1 MVNKQ
6 MRRAAGYIFYALIIS
21 AFVVAMVAELWVGTR
36 PTCTVCVPAPKD
48 SVEIVIVGDV
58 MAHLPQVESA
68 RVGEEAYD
76 FTPHF
81 EGVRPLFGAADYV
94 VANLETTLSPRPPYS
109 GYPSFSTPEQLARD
123 LAAVGVDAVTLANNH
138 ITDKGAE
145 GVLHTLAALD
155 NAGVDYVG
163 VGVPAVRAGRA
174 GGFIARVGSFR
185 VAFVAATD
193 LLNRPA
199 KGVDVA
205 MLDTLTQGQKVDSVR
220 DRADLVV
227 ALVHWGEEYHRLPSQ
242 RQKTLAKW
250 MRSRGVDVV
259 VGSHP
264 HVIQPF
270 EVERNEEGRTV
281 GAVFY
286 SLGNFISNQNDVGTD
301 RGVAVRIGLH
311 RKSAVGSIDL
321 TIEADT
327 IHRVRYTEG
336 SKTHYELKMEN

>member
-1 MVNKQ
+1 
-6 MRRAAGYIFYALIIS
+6 MRRVVGYIFYVLIIS

-36 PTCTVCVPAPKD
+36 PACEPHTPVAQD
-48 SVEIVIVGDV
+48 SVEIVIVGDI

-109 GYPSFSTPEQLARD
+109 GYPTFATPEELARD

-155 NAGVDYVG
+155 NAGMDYMG
-163 VGVPAVRAGRA
+163 VGVPTVRAGRVD
-174 GGFIARVGSFR
+174 GLISRVGGFR

-193 LLNRPA
+193 ILNRTVA
-199 KGVDVA
+199 GIDVA
-205 MLDTLTQGQKVDSVR
+205 RVDTLTLARNIASVR
-220 DRADLVV
+220 ERTDLVV
-227 ALVHWGEEYHRLPSQ
+227 ALVHWGEEYHRVPSH
-242 RQKTLAKW
+242 RQKTMAKW

-270 EVERNEEGRTV
+270 EIEHNKDGKTV

-286 SLGNFISNQNDVGTD
+286 SLGNFISNQNDRNTDVGL
-301 RGVAVRIGLH
+301 AVRIGLH
-311 RKSAVGSIDL
+311 RKSAVGPIDL

-336 SKTHYELKMEN
+336 SKTHYELKIEN

>member
-1 MVNKQ
+1 MLNRA

-21 AFVVAMVAELWVGTR
+21 AFVVAMVAELRVGIG

-48 SVEIVIVGDV
+48 SVEIVVVGDI

-68 RVGEEAYD
+68 KVGEEAYD
-76 FTPHF
+76 FVPHF
-81 EGVRPLFGAADYV
+81 EGVRPLFGRADYV

-109 GYPSFSTPEQLARD
+109 GYPAFATPEQLAHD
-123 LAAVGVDAVTLANNH
+123 LAEVGVDAVTLANNH

-163 VGVPAVRAGRA
+163 VGVPAVRAGRT
-174 GGFIARVGSFR
+174 GGLIARVGSFR

-193 LLNRPA
+193 VLNRPA
-199 KGVDVA
+199 EGVEVA
-205 MLDTLTQGQKVDSVR
+205 RVDTLTLGQKVDSVR

-227 ALVHWGEEYHRLPSQ
+227 ALVHWGEEYHREPSH
-242 RQKTLAKW
+242 RQKALAEW
-250 MRSRGVDVV
+250 LRSRGVDVV

-264 HVIQPF
+264 HVVQPF
-270 EVERNEEGRTV
+270 EVERNEESRTV

-286 SLGNFISNQNDVGTD
+286 SLGNFISNQNDEGTD

-311 RKSAVGSIDL
+311 RRGAVGPIDL

-327 IHRVRYTEG
+327 IQRVRYTKDG
-336 SKTHYELKMEN
+336 KTHYELKIEN

>member
-1 MVNKQ
+1 
-6 MRRAAGYIFYALIIS
+6 MRRVVGYIFYVLIIS

-36 PTCTVCVPAPKD
+36 PACEPHTPVAQD
-48 SVEIVIVGDV
+48 SVEIVIVGDI

-109 GYPSFSTPEQLARD
+109 GYPTFATPEELARD

-155 NAGVDYVG
+155 NAGMDYMG
-163 VGVPAVRAGRA
+163 VGVPTVRAGRVD
-174 GGFIARVGSFR
+174 GLISRVGGFR

-193 LLNRPA
+193 ILNRTVA
-199 KGVDVA
+199 GIDVA
-205 MLDTLTQGQKVDSVR
+205 RVDTLTLARNIASVR
-220 DRADLVV
+220 ERTDLVV
-227 ALVHWGEEYHRLPSQ
+227 ALVHWGEEYHRVPSH
-242 RQKTLAKW
+242 RQKTMAKW

-270 EVERNEEGRTV
+270 EIEHNKDGKTV

-286 SLGNFISNQNDVGTD
+286 SLGNFISKQNDRNTDVGL
-301 RGVAVRIGLH
+301 AVRIGLH
-311 RKSAVGSIDL
+311 RKSAVGPIDL

-336 SKTHYELKMEN
+336 SKTHYELKIEN

>member
-1 MVNKQ
+1 
-6 MRRAAGYIFYALIIS
+6 MRRVVGYIFYVLIIS
-21 AFVVAMVAELWVGTR
+21 AFVVAMVVELWVGTR
-36 PTCTVCVPAPKD
+36 PACTVCVPAPKD
-48 SVEIVIVGDV
+48 SVEIVIVGDI

-81 EGVRPLFGAADYV
+81 EGIRPLFGAADYV

-109 GYPSFSTPEQLARD
+109 GYPTFATPEQLARD

-155 NAGVDYVG
+155 NAGIGYVG
-163 VGVPAVRAGRA
+163 VGVPVVRAGRVD
-174 GGFIARVGSFR
+174 GLISRVGGFR

-193 LLNRPA
+193 ILNRTVA
-199 KGVDVA
+199 GIDVA
-205 MLDTLTQGQKVDSVR
+205 RVDTLTLARNIASVR
-220 DRADLVV
+220 ERADLVV
-227 ALVHWGEEYHRLPSQ
+227 ALVHWGEEYHRVPSH
-242 RQKTLAKW
+242 RQKTLAEW

-270 EVERNEEGRTV
+270 EIEHNKDGKTV

-286 SLGNFISNQNDVGTD
+286 SLGNFISNQNDRNTDVGL
-301 RGVAVRIGLH
+301 AVRIGLH
-311 RKSAVGSIDL
+311 RRGEVGPIDL
-321 TIEADT
+321 TIGADT
-327 IHRVRYTEG
+327 LRRVRYTEG